1 VKPEGPAAGVAR
13 TLRQSPGGPSRLLK
27 PTAVREPV
35 GRRRVRATVRLPR
48 WLRRGPRFDL
58 EPHVRQEATG
68 IVLVMLAALLG
79 VALASGTGWLTGGI
93 ARPLLRW
100 LGWGAWALPASLGLT
115 GAAMLWRAL
124 GRVPALKLQHGIA
137 AVTLVATAAGLA
149 ELLRPPGGAATGGGE
164 LGHRVLSVLSDALS
178 PVGAFILLAAT
189 GAVSAVVILNVSPT
203 EAVRWL
209 TWAWWQALLVLRGAA
224 CLLARAALVAYR
236 YGVCPAWGA
245 CRRAVPAGVAW
256 IRQRLRSRRRMQPA
270 VTLPVPAVRRERAPM
285 VEVLNPGEGE
295 PVRAPV
301 RRLGGYRAEAKEK
314 EAALAP
320 PVKVALSGPQSW
332 VMPDP
337 TRLLQ
342 KGPEVAFSATD
353 IQRQCDII
361 EAALASFNVDAKV
374 VEAHQGPSVTQFGLQ
389 LAPGVR
395 VSKVLSLQHDLQLA
409 LAARSI
415 RIELPINGQSLVGIE
430 IPNATTTTVTLRE
443 LLLSDE
449 FRKLPH
455 PKLRVALGRDVA
467 GRPRVADLARMP
479 HLLVAGTTG
488 SGKSSFL
495 NSLIASLLFQC
506 TPEELRLILI
516 DPKMVEFVNYNEI
529 PHLLRPV
536 VTEPEEAV
544 RTLAWA
550 AREMDRRYHL
560 LSERFC
566 RNIDSY
572 NALGPEALAEAGG
585 LLPYIVIIIDEL
597 ADLMMLAP
605 DDVERHI
612 CRLAQKARATG
623 IHLVVAT
630 QRPSVDVITG
640 LIKANFPSRIS
651 FALSSQADS
660 RTILDSAGA
669 EKLVGRGDGLYLPA
683 DENKLVRIQSAYVH
697 DKELEALISFWK
709 EQGKRN
715 GWPRYIDDS
724 EINAQPI
731 QTDQVATEEDEDEL
745 LEKAKEIVRQYSR
758 ASTSLLQRR
767 LRIGYARAARLIDA
781 LEAEGI
787 VGPDPGGGRSREV
800 LAPLDLEGPPEPPF
814 RSRSM
819 HQERDGRTGAGT
831 TDGGA
836 GDA

>member
-1 VKPEGPAAGVAR
+1 
-13 TLRQSPGGPSRLLK
+13 
-27 PTAVREPV
+27 
-35 GRRRVRATVRLPR
+35 
-48 WLRRGPRFDL
+48 
-58 EPHVRQEATG
+58 VRQEATG
-68 IVLVMLAALLG
+68 ILLVMLAT
-79 VALASGTGWLTGGI
+79 VLAVSLVSGGGWLSGLI
-93 ARPLLRW
+93 ARPLVRW
-100 LGWGAWALPASLGLT
+100 LGWGAWGLSLSLALT
-115 GAAMLWRAL
+115 GAAMIWRAL
-124 GRVPALKLQHGIA
+124 GRVPALKVQH
-137 AVTLVATAAGLA
+137 AVASATLVAAAAGLA
-149 ELLRPPGGAATGGGE
+149 DPFYPPPGASRGGGD
-164 LGHRVLSVLSDALS
+164 LGHRFVEALGAALTPPGALVVLFATCILSL
-178 PVGAFILLAAT
+178 
-189 GAVSAVVILNVSPT
+189 VVILNVSPV
-203 EAVRWL
+203 EAGRWL
-209 TWAWWQALLVLRGAA
+209 VWGWWHALLGLRRASS
-224 CLLARAALVAYR
+224 LLACSAVAGYR
-236 YGVCPAWGA
+236 YIVRPAWLAGRRWVPPA
-245 CRRAVPAGVAW
+245 VHWMGRRWQGNRVSGPIAVKAPRAVA
-256 IRQRLRSRRRMQPA
+256 
-270 VTLPVPAVRRERAPM
+270 TLPVAAPRREQPPAI
-285 VEVLNPGEGE
+285 EVLPPGEAE
-295 PVRAPV
+295 MERAPV
-301 RRLGGYRAEAKEK
+301 RRLGGYRAEPREI
-314 EAALAP
+314 AP
-320 PVKVALSGPQSW
+320 APVVKPALSGPQTW

-337 TRLLQ
+337 ARLLQ
-342 KGPEVAFSATD
+342 KGPEVAFSASD

-395 VSKVLSLQHDLQLA
+395 VSKVLGLQNDLQLA

-506 TPEELRLILI
+506 TPEELRMIMI

-544 RTLAWA
+544 RTLAWV

-566 RNIDSY
+566 RNIDSF
-572 NALGPEALAEAGG
+572 NALAADVLAEAGG
-585 LLPYIVIIIDEL
+585 PLSYIVVIIDEL

-724 EINAQPI
+724 EINAEPI
-731 QTDQVATEEDEDEL
+731 QTDQPNADEDEDEL

-800 LAPLDLEGPPEPPF
+800 LAPLDRDGPAEPPF
-814 RSRSM
+814 RSRYLSG
-819 HQERDGRTGAGT
+819 QDERPAATA
-831 TDGGA
+831 GGA
-836 GDA
+836 GGGSP

>member
-1 VKPEGPAAGVAR
+1 M
-13 TLRQSPGGPSRLLK
+13 
-27 PTAVREPV
+27 
-35 GRRRVRATVRLPR
+35 
-48 WLRRGPRFDL
+48 
-58 EPHVRQEATG
+58 RQEATG
-68 IVLVMLAALLG
+68 ILLVMLATLLA
-79 VALASGTGWLTGGI
+79 VSLASGGGWLSGLI
-93 ARPLLRW
+93 ARPLVRW
-100 LGWGAWALPASLGLT
+100 LGWGAWGLSASLALT
-115 GAAMLWRAL
+115 GAAMIWRAL
-124 GRVPALKLQHGIA
+124 GRVPALKVQHAIA
-137 AVTLVATAAGLA
+137 SVTLVAAAAGLA
-149 ELLRPPGGAATGGGE
+149 EPFQPPPGAVRGGGD
-164 LGHRVLSVLSDALS
+164 LGHHFLQVLSTALTPPGALVLLIAIC
-178 PVGAFILLAAT
+178 VI
-189 GAVSAVVILNVSPT
+189 SAVVLLNVSPI
-203 EAVRWL
+203 EVGRWL
-209 TWAWWQALLVLRGAA
+209 VWGWWHALLGVHYAARLLTRSAVASYRYVIRPSWLVGRRWVSSAFVWTRQQLRGGRVALPTTAQALQAA
-224 CLLARAALVAYR
+224 ASLPI
-236 YGVCPAWGA
+236 GVP
-245 CRRAVPAGVAW
+245 
-256 IRQRLRSRRRMQPA
+256 
-270 VTLPVPAVRRERAPM
+270 RREQPPAI
-285 VEVLNPGEGE
+285 EVLPPSEAG
-295 PVRAPV
+295 RTSV
-301 RRLGGYRAEAKEK
+301 RRLGGYRAEPKET
-314 EAALAP
+314 AP
-320 PVKVALSGPQSW
+320 APVMKPALSGPQTW
-332 VMPDP
+332 LMPDP

-342 KGPEVAFSATD
+342 KGPEVAFSASD

-361 EAALASFNVDAKV
+361 ETTLASFNVDAKV

-395 VSKVLSLQHDLQLA
+395 VSKVLGLQNDLQLA

-443 LLLSDE
+443 LLLSEE

-506 TPEELRLILI
+506 TPEELRMLMI

-544 RTLAWA
+544 RTLAWV

-566 RNIDSY
+566 RNIDSF
-572 NALGPEALAEAGG
+572 NALAPDVLAEVGG
-585 LLPYIVIIIDEL
+585 PLPYIVVIIDEL

-697 DKELEALISFWK
+697 DKELEALIAFWK

-715 GWPRYIDDS
+715 GWPRYIDES
-724 EINAQPI
+724 EIYAEPI
-731 QTDQVATEEDEDEL
+731 QTDQPNADEDEDEL

-800 LAPLDLEGPPEPPF
+800 LAPLDLDGPAEPPF
-814 RSRSM
+814 RSRYISG
-819 HQERDGRTGAGT
+819 QDERPASAGGSGAGPS
-831 TDGGA
+831 
-836 GDA
+836 